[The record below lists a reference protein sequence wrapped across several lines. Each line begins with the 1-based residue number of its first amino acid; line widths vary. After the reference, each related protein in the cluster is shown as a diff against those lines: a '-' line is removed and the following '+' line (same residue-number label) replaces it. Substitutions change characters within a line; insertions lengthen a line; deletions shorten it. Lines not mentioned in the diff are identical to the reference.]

1 MYDIES
7 LYEASS
13 VADACEAL
21 AADPSAEIIA
31 GGTDVLVKLREG
43 KGAPA
48 HLVSIHELHDEL
60 DGVTLAEDGT
70 VEIGPITWFH
80 HVTTSPVIQATVPTL
95 GDACDTPGG
104 PQLRVSGTI
113 GGNVCTAATS
123 GDSASTLFA
132 YGALLDVASVR
143 GTRTIPIEEWYA
155 GPGRSHKERD
165 ELLVKI
171 RIPRSHYEGFTGHY
185 FKYGKR
191 NALEITTMG
200 CCCLVKLADDKSTI
214 EDIRLAFGVA
224 GPPCAACPWPRPPR
238 RSASSRPA
246 APTRATPGVRP
257 RSSACSS
264 SRKCRSAPS
273 SMRRAGEG
281 LISNGHEDPQVH
293 RQRKAGAGGL

>member
-7 LYEASS
+7 LYEATS
-13 VADACEAL
+13 VADACRAL
-21 AADPSAEIIA
+21 AADPAAEVIA

-80 HVTTSPVIQATVPTL
+80 HVTTSPVIQAAVPTL

-132 YGALLDVASVR
+132 YGALLDVASVH

-171 RIPRSHYEGFTGHY
+171 RIPRSHYEGFTGYY

-200 CCCLVKLADDKSTI
+200 CCCLVKLAADKSTI
-214 EDIRLAFGVA
+214 EDVRLAFG
-224 GPPCAACPWPRPPR
+224 GPHAHARACR
-238 RSASSRPA
+238 RGRRARPA
-246 APTRATPGVRP
+246 RGRG
-257 RSSACSS
+257 R
-264 SRKCRSAPS
+264 RED
-273 SMRRAGEG
+273 RRACGRLYQPARLLACVQGVPPAAHQGNVEA
-281 LISNGHEDPQVH
+281 LPYLC
-293 RQRKAGAGGL
+293 GAQGRG